1 MGIMKSFFTVLLAT
15 AVVAIRLTEDGTE
28 TYAMPNVADT
38 FAMADNMSGNDG
50 STMPPMNDGSK
61 MPPMPPMNDGDK
73 MPPMPPMNAGND
85 WGKTMPPSADMSEGM
100 DDMMNA
106 GNDWDKTMGPSATQ
120 DKWGKTMYPSADMS
134 EGMDDKPDVADT
146 MAMADM
152 KTPDMAG
159 YETPNVADTM

>member
-73 MPPMPPMNAGND
+73 MPPMPPMND
-85 WGKTMPPSADMSEGM
+85 CDHMPPMPP
-100 DDMMNA
+100 MND
-106 GNDWDKTMGPSATQ
+106 GDKMPPMPPINHSGRVGQ
-120 DKWGKTMYPSADMS
+120 DHVPIRRYVRRHGRHD
-134 EGMDDKPDVADT
+134 ERR
-146 MAMADM
+146 
-152 KTPDMAG
+152 
-159 YETPNVADTM
+159 

>member
-1 MGIMKSFFTVLLAT
+1 
-15 AVVAIRLTEDGTE
+15 
-28 TYAMPNVADT
+28 
-38 FAMADNMSGNDG
+38 
-50 STMPPMNDGSK
+50 
-61 MPPMPPMNDGDK
+61 MNDGDK

-134 EGMDDKPDVADT
+134 EGMDDMMNAGNDWGKTMPPSADMPKGMEDKPNVADT

-152 KTPDMAG
+152 KTPDM
-159 YETPNVADTM
+159 